1 MNTIIPA
8 SAPDLALIRQQCD
21 PELREVEV
29 LLSRLDT
36 SIPLTLDISQHTLGA
51 GGKRIRPLVLLLWAR
66 HLGSVSTIHIQMGAA
81 LEMVHTATLLH
92 DDVVDDSP
100 IRRGQKTAKE
110 IWGNAASVLV
120 GDYLY
125 AQAYQLFTESNSLP
139 VLKAVARATH
149 ALAEGEVLQLTQRRN
164 CHITLDEHLKIL
176 HCKTATLFE
185 LAGVLGAVH
194 APASQAAA
202 LAYGSHLGMA
212 FQLIDDALDYA
223 GETASLGKRVGDDL
237 SDGNFTYPLLHALHH
252 ASPADKKTIQEAVT
266 QGSTDALSELQAIIR
281 ATGSIEAT
289 QALAQQYASQALAAV
304 KAEPATAELQALKDL
319 AIFAIT
325 RHY

>member
-1 MNTIIPA
+1 MNTIIPQ
-8 SAPDLALIRQQCD
+8 SAPDLALIRQHCD

-36 SIPLTLDISQHTLGA
+36 SIPLTLDISHHTLGA
-51 GGKRIRPLVLLLWAR
+51 GGKRIRPLVLLLWAK
-66 HLGSVSTIHIQMGAA
+66 HLGKVSPTHIQMGAA

-125 AQAYQLFTESNSLP
+125 AQAYRLFTESDSLN

-194 APASQAAA
+194 EPANEASA

-237 SDGNFTYPLLHALHH
+237 NDGNFTYPLLHALHH
-252 ASPADKKTIQEAVT
+252 ACPADKATIQEAMI
-266 QGSTDALSELQAIIR
+266 QGNTGALSELQAIIR

-289 QALAQQYASQALAAV
+289 QTLAQRYASQALEALQGQ
-304 KAEPATAELQALKDL
+304 PATPYLQALKDL
-319 AIFAIT
+319 ALFAIT

>member
-1 MNTIIPA
+1 MKTITAQPA
-8 SAPDLALIRQQCD
+8 SDLAPIRQLVH
-21 PELREVEV
+21 PELLEVEA
-29 LLSRLDT
+29 LLSQLDT
-36 SIPLTLDISQHTLGA
+36 SIPLTLDISHHTLGA
-51 GGKRIRPLVLLLWAR
+51 GGKRIRPLVLLLWAK
-66 HLGSVSTIHIQMGAA
+66 HLGLLSPMHIQMGAA

-125 AQAYQLFTESNSLP
+125 AQAYRLFTESNSLN
-139 VLKAVARATH
+139 VLKAVAKATH

-185 LAGVLGAVH
+185 LAGVLGAILNPVSEPH
-194 APASQAAA
+194 A

-223 GETASLGKRVGDDL
+223 GDTASLGKRVGDDL
-237 SDGNFTYPLLHALHH
+237 CDGNFTYPLLDALHK
-252 ASPADKKTIQEAVT
+252 ACPADKAIIQEAIT
-266 QGSTDALSELQAIIR
+266 QGNTATLGELQIIIR
-281 ATGSIEAT
+281 TTGSIEAT
-289 QALAQQYASQALAAV
+289 QHLAQSYATRALNTLQGQ
-304 KAEPATAELQALKDL
+304 PQTPYLQALKDL
-319 AIFAIT
+319 AAFAIA

>member
-1 MNTIIPA
+1 MNTMTTQLT
-8 SAPDLALIRQQCD
+8 PDLALIRQCVA
-21 PELREVEV
+21 PELSEVEAY
-29 LLSRLDT
+29 LCRLDT
-36 SIPLTLDISQHTLGA
+36 SIPLTLDISAHTLGA
-51 GGKRIRPLVLLLWAR
+51 GGKRIRPLVLLLWAK
-66 HLGSVSTIHIQMGAA
+66 HLGAVDTTHIQMGAA

-100 IRRGQKTAKE
+100 MRRGQKTAKE
-110 IWGNAASVLV
+110 LWGNAASVLV

-125 AQAYQLFTESNSLP
+125 AQAYRLFTESNSLV
-139 VLKAVARATH
+139 VLKAVAKATH

-164 CHITLDEHLKIL
+164 CDITLKEHLNIL

-185 LAGVLGAVH
+185 LAAVLGAAH
-194 APASQAAA
+194 CPASESSA
-202 LAYGSHLGMA
+202 LAYGSHVGMA
-212 FQLIDDALDYA
+212 FQLVDDALDYA

-252 ASPADKKTIQEAVT
+252 ACPVDKTTIKEAIMRGDT
-266 QGSTDALSELQAIIR
+266 AALNELQAIIK

-289 QALAQQYASQALAAV
+289 KALAEHYVEQALTALAGQ
-304 KAEPATAELQALKDL
+304 PSSIYLNALKDL
-319 AIFAIT
+319 AQFAIN

>member
-1 MNTIIPA
+1 MPPPT
-8 SAPDLALIRQQCD
+8 SDLNAVRALVA
-21 PELREVEV
+21 PELRDVED
-29 LLSRLDT
+29 LLSQLDT
-36 SIPLTLDISQHTLGA
+36 HIPLTLAISQHTLGA
-51 GGKRIRPLVLLLWAR
+51 GGKRIRPLVLLLWAK
-66 HLGSVSTIHIQMGAA
+66 HCGGVSPMHIKMAAA

-110 IWGNAASVLV
+110 LWGNAASVLV

-125 AQAYQLFTESNSLP
+125 AQAYRLFTDSDSLV

-149 ALAEGEVLQLTQRRN
+149 ALAEGEIMQLSERRN
-164 CHITLDEHLKIL
+164 CAITLEKHLQIL

-185 LAGVLGAVH
+185 LASGLGAVLE
-194 APASQAAA
+194 PSLESKA

-223 GETASLGKRVGDDL
+223 GDTASLGKHVGDDL
-237 SDGNFTYPLLHALHH
+237 CDGTFTYPLLHALHK
-252 ASPADKKTIQEAVT
+252 ASAADKALIKSAIT
-266 QGSTDALSELQAIIR
+266 QGDTRALPELQAIIQ

-289 QALAQQYASQALAAV
+289 QALAAQYIAQSLQAL
-304 KAEPATAELQALKDL
+304 EGQPASPYLKALKDL
-319 AIFAIT
+319 AAFALA

>member
-1 MNTIIPA
+1 
-8 SAPDLALIRQQCD
+8 
-21 PELREVEV
+21 
-29 LLSRLDT
+29 
-36 SIPLTLDISQHTLGA
+36 
-51 GGKRIRPLVLLLWAR
+51 
-66 HLGSVSTIHIQMGAA
+66 MGAA

-125 AQAYQLFTESNSLP
+125 AQAYRLFTESHSLS
-139 VLKAVARATH
+139 VLKAVAQATH

-164 CHITLDEHLKIL
+164 CHITLEEHLKIL

-185 LAGVLGAVH
+185 LAGVLGATPDPMNEPH
-194 APASQAAA
+194 A

-223 GETASLGKRVGDDL
+223 GDSASLGKRVGDDL
-237 SDGNFTYPLLHALHH
+237 SDGNFTYPLLHALHQ
-252 ASPADKKTIQEAVT
+252 ACPADKTIIQTAILQGNTEAL
-266 QGSTDALSELQAIIR
+266 GELQAIIR

-289 QALAQQYASQALAAV
+289 QALAQRYAAQALDAL
-304 KAEPATAELQALKDL
+304 KMQPNTPYLQALKDL
-319 AIFAIT
+319 ATFAIM